1 MGHCIYTGPFA
12 ALEKRWID
20 LVSELQREDPLLE
33 INVLVGSNILATYL
47 KRRFAGTGSALANVR
62 FHTFLDL
69 ARRIS
74 GGVHP
79 TWKKPRMPHL
89 GTSIML
95 EEILADHTP
104 EVFAPLSASPG
115 FRDTMLETFR
125 DLRDADITPE
135 KLDRALE
142 SNREM
147 KNRRQHL
154 AALADLYRRYREK
167 VSAFLDVDDD
177 FHAAISGCNR
187 AMQRQGIRQIMVYG
201 VYDVTGQQAGFLS
214 ALKDAV
220 EMTYF
225 IPYVDRAVSGFAQPF
240 LQACTCDLGVEHV
253 PLTES
258 PRNTELDRLAARG
271 FGLIPATE
279 SGDRNR
285 ALFSDG
291 SYALVSVPGESRSAV
306 EVIREIVRALRDGTI
321 GGFHEAAVILRQPES
336 DIPVLG
342 EMFRLRGIPYFIHG
356 GASYAE
362 RLLSRAV
369 AAVMDPASGDFSRES
384 ILTAMEL
391 VAASQPDRSASLW
404 DVQSWRTLLNDSR
417 FLGGIR
423 CWDAGIDAVV
433 EEARK
438 KFQKAETPDNAFGED
453 EDEERGALSAASA
466 AKLLSSAQSLQDCW
480 RNFRQA
486 VTGWPQALSWREWA
500 DFLSR
505 RLEPILGESEDW
517 HSFSNVLDKISNLQ
531 ELGRQSVSLDTLKNT
546 LFQSI
551 QSLVYPVGR
560 FQRNGVNI
568 LSTTAARGL
577 RFPLVIIP
585 GLDEGRF
592 PAKLRQDP
600 LLLDSERVCLENLPL
615 KKKRLDEERLLFD
628 MAARSAEKRLVLMT
642 SRLEESSDRERIPS
656 QFFMRLAA
664 AVQGDIVT
672 IRELAADTVPG
683 FRSVSLDNPAPLES
697 EAAVDEGE
705 IRLRLVVSGKYT
717 ARSALSALAALEPL
731 RFNGP
736 LAYDQ
741 ARWERKLTAY
751 DGYLR
756 DPRLVQWMAP
766 ALRSG
771 EGQVS
776 ASRIES
782 YAKCPYYFFLKYG
795 LELESWEEPEPVEA
809 IDSLERG
816 LIIHAILERYLKEHG
831 GEVLIRTPDEE
842 LQRSMEELAKETLK
856 QSRPTGIADLLWE
869 IECDTLLSMLRNWLI
884 FERERAHEGLLPTQL
899 ELVFGEFSPEQR
911 FPAYRVQAGEHSY
924 DFRGR
929 VDRVDLSPDGKRAR
943 VVDYKTGTLPP
954 SMKGKSRTPLMGGER
969 IQLAVYRGALSVLD
983 GFRSVESV
991 EGEYLHLQPR
1001 DAQIAPC
1008 AFTCEELERASG
1020 QLPEVLEIIG
1030 DGIRSGVFPART
1042 AGMLRPSGH
1051 CEYCDYLTICGKDRM
1066 QREER
1071 KADDP
1076 MVRNFL
1082 RIKELT

>member
-1 MGHCIYTGPFA
+1 MGHCIYTGSFA
-12 ALEKRWID
+12 ALEKRWMD

-47 KRRFAGTGSALANVR
+47 KHRFAKTGSALANVR

-69 ARRIS
+69 ARRVS
-74 GGVHP
+74 GGAHP
-79 TWKKPRMPHL
+79 AQKKPRIPHL
-89 GTSIML
+89 GTSIIL
-95 EEILADHTP
+95 EEILAHRTP

-115 FRDTMLETFR
+115 FRDTLLETFR

-142 SNREM
+142 SSREM
-147 KNRRQHL
+147 KNRPQNL

-167 VSAFLDVDDD
+167 VHAFHDVDDD
-177 FHAAISGCNR
+177 FRTAISWCSR
-187 AMQRQGIRQIMVYG
+187 AAQRRGIRQVMVYG
-201 VYDVTGQQAGFLS
+201 VYDVTGQQARLLS

-225 IPYVDRAVSGFAQPF
+225 IPYVDPALSGFAQPF
-240 LQACTCDLGVEHV
+240 LQACTRDLGVERV

-279 SGDRNR
+279 SGDRNQ
-285 ALFSDG
+285 ALVSDG
-291 SYALVSVPGESRSAV
+291 SYALVSVPGESRAAV
-306 EVIREIVRALRDGTI
+306 EVVREIVRALRDGTI
-321 GGFHEAAVILRQPES
+321 GGFHEAAVIVRQPEA
-336 DIPVLG
+336 DIPVLR

-369 AAVMDPASGDFSRES
+369 TAIMDLASNAFSRES
-384 ILTAMEL
+384 ILTAMEM
-391 VAASQPDRSASLW
+391 VAASQPDRSASSW
-404 DVQSWRTLLNDSR
+404 DVQTWRAMLNDSR

-423 CWDAGIDAVV
+423 TWDTGIDAVV

-438 KFQKAETPDNAFGED
+438 KFQKAETRDDAFGED
-453 EDEERGALSAASA
+453 EEEEHGALSAASA
-466 AKLLSSAQSLQDCW
+466 AKRLETATSLQNGW

-486 VTGWPQALSWREWA
+486 VTGWPQALCWREWA

-505 RLEPILGESEDW
+505 RLEPLLGASEDW
-517 HSFSNVLDKISNLQ
+517 HSFSNVLDKIANLQ
-531 ELGRQSVSLDTLKNT
+531 GVDHRPVSLDTLKDT

-551 QSLVYPVGR
+551 QSLAYPVGR
-560 FQRNGVNI
+560 FQRSGVNI

-577 RFPLVIIP
+577 RFSLVIIP
-585 GLDEGRF
+585 DLDEGRF

-600 LLLDSERVCLENLPL
+600 LLLDSERRCLENLPL

-656 QFFMRLAA
+656 QFFMRAAA
-664 AVQGDIVT
+664 AVQGSIVA
-672 IRELAADTVPG
+672 IRALAPDTVPG
-683 FRSVSLDNPAPLES
+683 FRSVSLDNPAPVPG

-705 IRLRLVVSGKYT
+705 IRLRLIVSGKYT
-717 ARSALSALAALEPL
+717 ARSALSALADLEPF

-736 LAYDQ
+736 LAYDH
-741 ARWERKLTAY
+741 ARWERRLTPY
-751 DGYLR
+751 DGYIR
-756 DPRLVQWMAP
+756 ENRLAQWMATT
-766 ALRSG
+766 LRSR

-782 YAKCPYYFFLKYG
+782 YAKCPYYYFLKYG
-795 LELESWEEPEPVEA
+795 QELESWEEPEPVEA
-809 IDSLERG
+809 IDPLERG
-816 LIIHAILERYLKEHG
+816 LIVHSILERFMGEHS
-831 GEVLIRTPDEE
+831 GEAFIQTPDEE
-842 LQRSMEELAKETLK
+842 LQHSMEELAKDAFR
-856 QSRPTGIADLLWE
+856 QSRPAGIADLLWE
-869 IECDTLLSMLRNWLI
+869 IECDTLLFMLCNWLV
-884 FERERAHEGLLPTQL
+884 FEKSRAQEGLLPAQL
-899 ELVFGEFSPEQR
+899 ELIFGEFSPEQR
-911 FPAYRVQAGEHSY
+911 SPAYCVLAGKHRY

-929 VDRVDLSPDGKRAR
+929 IDRVDLSSDGKRAR

-969 IQLAVYRGALSVLD
+969 IQLAVYGGALSVLD
-983 GFRSVESV
+983 RFRSVESV

-1001 DAQIAPC
+1001 DARIAPC

-1020 QLPEVLEIIG
+1020 RLPEVLAIIG
-1030 DGIRSGVFPART
+1030 EGIQSGVFPART
-1042 AGMLRPSGH
+1042 SGMLRPSGH
-1051 CEYCDYLTICGKDRM
+1051 CEYCDYVTICGKDRV

-1076 MVRNFL
+1076 MVRKFL